1 MRFINVAFLFQKKIK
16 KDDMKLV
23 LYSSGKKIE
32 VIGEATLKIKQYL
45 SCEGGGWRRVKDH
58 NFYYYYFSIQKA
70 SEVQRVRFFWGL

>member
-45 SCEGGGWRRVKDH
+45 SCEGGGWRRVKNH
-58 NFYYYYFSIQKA
+58 NFIIIFQYKKP
-70 SEVQRVRFFWGL
+70 RRFKGLGYG

>member
-45 SCEGGGWRRVKDH
+45 SCEGGGGRRVKNH
-58 NFYYYYFSIQKA
+58 NFYYY
-70 SEVQRVRFFWGL
+70 